1 MEKDHWYKEIPPRP
15 SDPRSFPETDRRYWY
30 DEEYAGWRA
39 VKHPLPISPGDGPQ
53 GKRLEIFCQGRHPY
67 WLEYMKGAKDEAE
80 KEGFAVTFHFS
91 DWDQEVQTHTC
102 IEILNTRPDMIIFA
116 PVELT
121 GGCECI
127 RLAYDMGIPVIGSN
141 QVLDAESYCRIIAWS
156 GPDDWGQQRLLAR
169 HFASRVDRPG
179 GYCLLTHQPG
189 TSTYLARTWGI
200 ISELAAVAPH
210 LKLLDK
216 QFTGFNREQSR
227 LTVRRWIEEYGSDLV
242 GIVSA
247 DDSLPQEGIN
257 RALAECGRE
266 DIVRVANGA
275 TRRGL
280 GFIRNGSLSAVTWQ
294 PPEIDG
300 SIAVKIAAD
309 WFKGFRVDPITYLP
323 VRIITKE
330 NVDSFLIKGLGFE
343 DFHGEDLSR
352 MILEGNLEEIAG
364 FFDDIKRRVV
374 NEEIV
379 GEEYFGGFAI
389 ELMSNLLTLADKKG
403 EDGVALAGGYEMLYK
418 GLFQQPTVSR
428 SLDWLHNL
436 AVKIVERLMETRQ
449 LSGSLVDRLNVC
461 IELHYSEP
469 ISLKTLSDHFGL
481 SAAYLGKVFKESTG
495 VSFSRYLNEYRIEK
509 AKQLLTS
516 GNMKAKDVAE
526 AVGYADGSYFY
537 TTFKKFT
544 GTSPSDYVG

>member
-1 MEKDHWYKEIPPRP
+1 MEKKYRYKEIPPRP
-15 SDPRSFPETDRRYWY
+15 SNPRSYPESDKRYWY
-30 DEEYAGWRA
+30 DEEYAGWRT
-39 VKHPLPISPGDGPQ
+39 VKYPLPLSPGDGPK

-67 WLEYMKGAKDEAE
+67 WLEYMKEAKKEAE
-80 KEGFAVTFHFS
+80 KENFMVNFHFS
-91 DWDQEVQTHTC
+91 DWDQEVQTNTF
-102 IEILNTRPDMIIFA
+102 IEVLRTNPDMIIFA
-116 PVELT
+116 PVELS
-121 GGCECI
+121 GGSECI
-127 RLAYDMGIPVIGSN
+127 RLAYEKGIPVIGSN
-141 QVLDAESYCRIIAWS
+141 QVLDDESYARIIAWS

-169 HFASRVDRPG
+169 HFASQLERQG

-216 QFTGFNREQSR
+216 QFSGFNREQSR
-227 LTVRRWIEEYGSDLV
+227 RVVHQWIEKYGPQLV

-257 RALAECGRE
+257 RAIVECNRE

-280 GFIRNGSLSAVTWQ
+280 GFIRTNSLSAVTWQ
-294 PPEIDG
+294 PPAIDG
-300 SIAVKIAAD
+300 SLAVKIAAD

-323 VRIITKE
+323 VRIITME
-330 NVDSFLIKGLGFE
+330 NVDSFLIEGLGFE

-352 MILEGNLEEIAG
+352 MILEGDLEAIVG

-374 NEEIV
+374 NEQIV

-403 EDGVALAGGYEMLYK
+403 WDGVSFAGGYEMLYK

-428 SLDWLHNL
+428 SLDWLYNL
-436 AVKIVERLMETRQ
+436 AVKMVERLMETKQ

-461 IELHYSEP
+461 IELHYNKP

-481 SAAYLGKVFKESTG
+481 SAAYLGKVFKESIG
-495 VSFSRYLNEYRIEK
+495 VSFSRYLNQYRIEK
-509 AKQLLTS
+509 AKKLLSS
-516 GNMKAKDVAE
+516 GNMRTKDVAE
-526 AVGYADGSYFY
+526 AVGYADSSYFY

-544 GTSPSDYVG
+544 GTSPSDYVE

>member
-1 MEKDHWYKEIPPRP
+1 MEKKYRYKEIPPRP
-15 SDPRSFPETDRRYWY
+15 SNPRSYPESDKRYWY
-30 DEEYAGWRA
+30 DEEYAGWRT
-39 VKHPLPISPGDGPQ
+39 VKYPLPLSPGDGPK

-67 WLEYMKGAKDEAE
+67 WLEYMKEAKKEAE
-80 KEGFAVTFHFS
+80 KENFMVNFHFS
-91 DWDQEVQTHTC
+91 DWDQEVQTNTF
-102 IEILNTRPDMIIFA
+102 IEVLRTKPDMIIFA
-116 PVELT
+116 PVELS
-121 GGCECI
+121 GGSECI
-127 RLAYDMGIPVIGSN
+127 RLAYEKGIPVIGSN
-141 QVLDAESYCRIIAWS
+141 QVLDAESYSRIIAWA

-169 HFASRVDRPG
+169 HFASQLERQG

-216 QFTGFNREQSR
+216 QFSGFNREQSR
-227 LTVRRWIEEYGSDLV
+227 RVVHQWIEKYGPQLV

-257 RALAECGRE
+257 RAIVECNRE

-280 GFIRNGSLSAVTWQ
+280 GFIRTNSLSAVTWQ
-294 PPEIDG
+294 PPAIDG
-300 SIAVKIAAD
+300 SLAVKIAAD

-323 VRIITKE
+323 VRIITME
-330 NVDSFLIKGLGFE
+330 NVDSFLIEGLGFE

-352 MILEGNLEEIAG
+352 MILEGDLEAIVG

-374 NEEIV
+374 NEQIV

-403 EDGVALAGGYEMLYK
+403 WDGVSFAGGYEMLYK

-428 SLDWLHNL
+428 SLDWLYNL
-436 AVKIVERLMETRQ
+436 AVKMIERLMETNQ

-461 IELHYSEP
+461 IELHYNKP

-481 SAAYLGKVFKESTG
+481 SSAYLGKVFKESIG
-495 VSFSRYLNEYRIEK
+495 VSFSRYLNQYRIEK
-509 AKQLLTS
+509 AKKLLSS
-516 GNMKAKDVAE
+516 GNMRTKDVAE
-526 AVGYADGSYFY
+526 AVGYADSSYFY

-544 GTSPSDYVG
+544 GTSPSDYVE